1 MSEADSTIEN
11 EYLIPTERKRW
22 NVILDDSDSD

>member
-1 MSEADSTIEN
+1 MGEADSMIEN
-11 EYLIPTERKRW
+11 EYLILTERRRW

>member
-1 MSEADSTIEN
+1 MGEADSMIEN
-11 EYLIPTERKRW
+11 EFLILTERRRW